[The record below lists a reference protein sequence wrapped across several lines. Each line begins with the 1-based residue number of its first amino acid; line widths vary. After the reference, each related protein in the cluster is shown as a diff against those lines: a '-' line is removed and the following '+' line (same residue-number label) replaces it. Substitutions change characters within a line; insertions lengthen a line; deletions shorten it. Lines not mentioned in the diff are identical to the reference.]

1 MDAFASPVS
10 APSFHLGRRLTRRLS
25 ILTLLTLLIAGTVQ
39 AASPRLA
46 SEAEGYAPEGSCAG
60 CHREEVAAWQDS
72 DHGWAMRP
80 ATPDSVLGDFADAR
94 FIESGEEGEV
104 QARFHR
110 EDERFLVTLEGP
122 GEPEATWEIAYTFG
136 YFPLQQYLIELPGGR
151 LQGLTIAWDARD
163 EQDGGQRWF
172 SLYPGQTF
180 TPDDPLHWQGRY
192 QNWNAM
198 CADCHSTNLQK
209 GYDPVAD
216 VFATTWHEQSVGCQ
230 SCHGPSRAHL
240 DWAESWAPEEPDVSP
255 RDAAARATDR
265 GLGVDLG
272 EMTGQELVGQC
283 ARCHSRRQP
292 LGVGPAHGQPLLDS
306 ALPSLLTEGLYHADG
321 QIQGEVYVYGSFA
334 QSRMYQAG
342 VSCTDCHDPHT
353 NRLRLEGNAVCTQCH
368 NAAPPSRFPGIIP
381 ADYDSIDHHHHTP
394 GSEGAQCV
402 SCHMPE
408 TTYMVVDPRRDH
420 SFRVPRPDLA
430 EATGSPDACTRCHD
444 DMPPERAAASIQAWF
459 GELAR
464 AERGATHYGE
474 IFAAARQGRSDALR
488 PLQRL
493 VANDATPDIVRATAI
508 DALADFGVPALPTL
522 EAALVDEAGL
532 VRAASVP
539 AFARAPDAAR
549 VALLLPLLDDPLLAV
564 RDEVVKALAGVSLM
578 RLPEARRD
586 DLLRARRDYER
597 RLRENAD
604 LPGNRLNLAVL
615 LSRSGRAD
623 EAIAHYRAALAMD
636 PYFLPARGNLVT
648 LLSQRGEAQEAQRV
662 LEDGLA
668 LEDMPPPDRAHL
680 AYLLAL
686 SLAEAQR
693 FAEALSWLDR
703 AVEWRPEHVRSHYN
717 RALLLDRLGRKSQ
730 ALAALEQGLDLA
742 PEAPDLLYAAVYL
755 NAAAGDIPRALS
767 HLERLRGLQPDDP
780 RLERLERQLK
790 RR

>member
-1 MDAFASPVS
+1 MDANASPVT
-10 APSFHLGRRLTRRLS
+10 APFFTPARRPPRRLS
-25 ILTLLTLLIAGTVQ
+25 IVALLMLLLAGTVQ

-60 CHREEVAAWQDS
+60 CHPAETAAWQDS

-80 ATPDSVLGDFADAR
+80 ATPDSVLGDFEDAR
-94 FIESGEEGEV
+94 FTEHGKKGEV
-104 QARFHR
+104 RAHFHR
-110 EDERFLVTLEGP
+110 EEERFLVTLEGP
-122 GEPEATWEIAYTFG
+122 GEPETTREIAYTFG
-136 YFPLQQYLIELPGGR
+136 VFPLQQYLIEMPGGR

-163 EQDGGQRWF
+163 EEDGGQRWF

-240 DWAESWAPEEPDVSP
+240 GWAKTWSPEEPNVSP
-255 RDAAARATDR
+255 RNEATSATDR

-272 EMTGQELVGQC
+272 GMTGQALVGQC
-283 ARCHSRRQP
+283 ARCHSRRRM
-292 LGVGPAHGQPLLDS
+292 LGVGPAHGQPLLAS

-334 QSRMYQAG
+334 QSKMYRAG
-342 VSCTDCHDPHT
+342 VSCTDCHDPHS
-353 NRLRLEGNAVCTQCH
+353 NRLRLAGNALCTQCH
-368 NAAPPSRFPGIIP
+368 SPAPPARFPGLTP
-381 ADYDSIDHHHHTP
+381 ADYDSAAHHHHSP
-394 GSEGAQCV
+394 GSEGARCV
-402 SCHMPE
+402 SCHMPQ

-420 SFRVPRPDLA
+420 SFRVPRPDLTK
-430 EATGSPDACTRCHD
+430 ATGSPDACTRCHD
-444 DMPPERAAASIQAWF
+444 DMAPEQAAASIAAWF

-464 AERGATHYGE
+464 AERGGMHYGE
-474 IFAAARQGRSDALR
+474 IIAAARQGRDDAL
-488 PLQRL
+488 PHLQRL
-493 VANDATPDIVRATAI
+493 VADDEIPEIVRATAI
-508 DALADFGVPALPTL
+508 DALAEFGVPALPTL
-522 EAALVDEAGL
+522 EAALQDHAGL
-532 VRAASVP
+532 VRAAAVP
-539 AFARAPDAAR
+539 AFVRAPDAAR
-549 VALLLPLLDDPLLAV
+549 VTLLLPLLEDPLRAV
-564 RDEVVKALAGVSLM
+564 RDEVVKALAGVSPM
-578 RLPEARRD
+578 RVPEARRD
-586 DLLRARRDYER
+586 DLLRARRDHER

-604 LPGNRLNLAVL
+604 LPGGRLSLAVL
-615 LSRSGRAD
+615 LGRSGRTE

-648 LLSQRGEAQEAQRV
+648 LLSQRGEAQQAQRV
-662 LEDGLA
+662 LAEGLA

-703 AVEWRPEHVRSHYN
+703 AVEWRPEHVRTHYN
-717 RALLLDRLGRKSQ
+717 RALLLDRLGSKVQ

-755 NAAAGDIPRALS
+755 SAAAGDIPRALS
-767 HLERLRGLQPDDP
+767 HLERLRGLQPEDP

-790 RR
+790 GR

>member
-1 MDAFASPVS
+1 MDANASPVTT
-10 APSFHLGRRLTRRLS
+10 PGFPLTRRPMRRLA
-25 ILTLLTLLIAGTVQ
+25 IAALLTLLFVGSVQ

-60 CHREEVAAWQDS
+60 CHQEQTAAWQDS
-72 DHGWAMRP
+72 DHGWAMRE
-80 ATPDSVLGDFADAR
+80 ATPDNVLGDFADAR
-94 FIESGEEGEV
+94 FAEGDV
-104 QARFHR
+104 KAHFHR

-122 GEPEATWEIAYTFG
+122 GEPEATREIAYTFG
-136 YFPLQQYLIELPGGR
+136 YFPLQQYLIEMPGGR
-151 LQGLTIAWDARD
+151 LQSLTIAWDSREA
-163 EQDGGQRWF
+163 EDGGQRWF
-172 SLYPGQTF
+172 SLYPGQAF

-209 GYDPVAD
+209 HYDPTTD
-216 VFATTWHEQSVGCQ
+216 SFATTWHEQSVGCQ
-230 SCHGPSRAHL
+230 SCHGPSRQHL
-240 DWAESWAPEEPDVSP
+240 EWAETWSP
-255 RDAAARATDR
+255 RSDDPSPPRDEMSATDK
-265 GLGVDLG
+265 GLGVDLDAIS
-272 EMTGQELVGQC
+272 GQQLVGQC

-292 LGVGPAHGQPLLDS
+292 LGMGPAHGQPLLDS
-306 ALPSLLTEGLYHADG
+306 ALPSLLTERLYHADG

-334 QSRMYQAG
+334 QSRMYQEG
-342 VSCTDCHDPHT
+342 VTCTNCHDPHT

-368 NAAPPSRFPGIIP
+368 NAAPPSRFPGITP
-381 ADYDSIDHHHHTP
+381 TDYDSVEHHHHPP

-420 SFRVPRPDLA
+420 SFRVPRPDLN
-430 EATGSPDACTRCHD
+430 EATGSPDACTSCHD
-444 DMPPERAAASIQAWF
+444 DMAPERAATSIATWF
-459 GELAR
+459 GDLAR
-464 AERGATHYGE
+464 AEGGATHYGE
-474 IFAAARQGRSDALR
+474 IFAAARQGRDDAL
-488 PLQRL
+488 PHLQRL
-493 VANDATPDIVRATAI
+493 AADEGTPAIVRATAV

-532 VRAASVP
+532 VRAAGVP

-623 EAIAHYRAALAMD
+623 EAITHYRAALAMD
-636 PYFLPARGNLVT
+636 PYFLPARSNLIT
-648 LLSQRGEAQEAQRV
+648 LLSQRGKAQEAQRV

-668 LEDMPPPDRAHL
+668 LEDMPPTDRAHL

-693 FAEALSWLDR
+693 FDEALSWLDR
-703 AVEWRPEHVRSHYN
+703 AAEWRPEHVRTHYN
-717 RALLLDRLGRKSQ
+717 RALLLDRLGRKPQ
-730 ALAALEQGLDLA
+730 ALAALERGLSLA

-755 NAAAGDIPRALS
+755 NAAAGNIPQALS
-767 HLERLRGLQPDDP
+767 HLERLRRLQPDDP
-780 RLERLERQLK
+780 RLQRLERQLQ
-790 RR
+790 RQ